1 VYFLWGSSLSD
12 ALNFSSGE
20 VKDWLERETS
30 SIFVPVHEKAQKL
43 LNVMKKTLEKI
54 TDICGMLLE
63 NSRKEIEKR
72 NMKTYRR
79 ARALNKLARLFL
91 ERIEQ
96 IEVPDKVSYDNFKDF
111 VQETR
116 KALIVTEVD
125 IRNWFPRISP
135 FFIMDRRKFQG
146 VFEKAKESLKE
157 LQNFLT
163 KEYVKTKTLEETFQ
177 LIDNLLTLEEQL
189 TDLKTQKRKTE
200 TETVSIE
207 GEIAETQQE
216 ITGLKNRDSLTQ
228 LSQIG
233 VEIEKLSVEVKHSL
247 RHLRK
252 PFIKFQSQIFRKGG
266 LTPEE
271 LAKLNHYIE
280 SPLEAFA
287 TEEAGYPMLK
297 QILKKLSGSMS
308 GGKLKLKHD
317 RKRKAE
323 QAISRVLNKNSL
335 DALHQ
340 KCRDTIVQKKQLST
354 SAETAKI
361 KRNILELQEELKKQE
376 RKKKR
381 VESEKNAI
389 ERNMKETLKRIHDQ
403 KKGIEENVF
412 GFMNRKIIIKL
423 KVQ

>member
-1 VYFLWGSSLSD
+1 MYFLLGSSLSD

-20 VKDWLERETS
+20 VKDWLEKETS

-157 LQNFLT
+157 LQNFLA

-207 GEIAETQQE
+207 GEIAETQQK

-252 PFIKFQSQIFRKGG
+252 PFIKFQSQVFRKGG

-340 KCRDTIVQKKQLST
+340 KCRDTIVQKKELST

-361 KRNILELQEELKKQE
+361 KINILKLQEELKKLE

-381 VESEKNAI
+381 VESEENAI
-389 ERNMKETLKRIHDQ
+389 ERNMKDTLKRMHDQ

-412 GFMNRKIIIKL
+412 DFMNRKIIIKL

>member
-1 VYFLWGSSLSD
+1 MSD

-207 GEIAETQQE
+207 GEIAETQQK

-252 PFIKFQSQIFRKGG
+252 PFIKFQSQVFRKGG

-308 GGKLKLKHD
+308 GGKLRLKHD

-340 KCRDTIVQKKQLST
+340 KCRDTMVQKKQLST

-361 KRNILELQEELKKQE
+361 KRNILKLQEELKKQE

-381 VESEKNAI
+381 VESEENAI
-389 ERNMKETLKRIHDQ
+389 ERNMKDTLKRMHDQ
-403 KKGIEENVF
+403 KKGIEDNVF
-412 GFMNRKIIIKL
+412 DFMNRKIIIKL